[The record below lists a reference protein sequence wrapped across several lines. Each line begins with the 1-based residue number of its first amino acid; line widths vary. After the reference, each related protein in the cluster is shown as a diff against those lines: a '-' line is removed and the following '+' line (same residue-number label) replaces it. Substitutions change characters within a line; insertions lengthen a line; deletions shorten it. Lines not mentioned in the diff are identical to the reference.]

1 MLYAYFSTLSTM
13 NIYVVLQGYGYGDG
27 DGMVKDIPWDS
38 PMDSPWD
45 ISKICLNEGVLYIRR
60 NRKFQI
66 SKNLE

>member
-1 MLYAYFSTLSTM
+1 M
-13 NIYVVLQGYGYGDG
+13 NIYVVIQGYG

-45 ISKICLNEGVLYIRR
+45 ISKICLNEGILYIRR
-60 NRKFQI
+60 NRKFQS